1 MLCQKDV
8 EDEEEE
14 GVWGYLMP
22 VNHKYGKRLVLKKR
36 NACPLPDKGGDF
48 GNPRKGKD
56 LNKEEVAY
64 EATKFKGIAS
74 GGYLIGRHPECDL
87 EIDDIRV
94 SNRHCLIFTE
104 NQAGLNVAVVEDLSS
119 NGTFIKESIIGR
131 NKRRQLEDGDEI
143 QILDDARFV
152 FRYPKLRETSKF
164 LQKFTVLEKLGS
176 GHYATVYLCVERAT
190 GQRFAV
196 KIFTRKP
203 GGRRKTKNRRLA
215 ARNRNPHGR

>member
-1 MLCQKDV
+1 MIPIISL
-8 EDEEEE
+8 
-14 GVWGYLMP
+14 
-22 VNHKYGKRLVLKKR
+22 
-36 NACPLPDKGGDF
+36 
-48 GNPRKGKD
+48 
-56 LNKEEVAY
+56 
-64 EATKFKGIAS
+64 
-74 GGYLIGRHPECDL
+74 DL

-203 GGRRKTKNRRLA
+203 GAGEKQRIEGLQQEIAILMGVSHPNMLCLKDTFDEPDATYLVLELA
-215 ARNRNPHGR
+215 AEGELFNWIVKKGKLTEEETRKVFTQLFEGLKYLVSASFVATI